1 MDFQVCLFFLQTRK
15 LWAATSLKMTKQP
28 PPPNNNN
35 NLTCTLLLM
44 LTYNSQGLCLRMKV
58 RGMSLVF
65 LGDNM
70 WSFLWS
76 VSLQPQNLG
85 ASHPRS
91 DCD

>member
-70 WSFLWS
+70 WSFLLS

>member
-44 LTYNSQGLCLRMKV
+44 LTYNLQGLCLR
-58 RGMSLVF
+58 
-65 LGDNM
+65 
-70 WSFLWS
+70 
-76 VSLQPQNLG
+76 